1 MKVIH
6 YPKPLGITGARKE
19 LRKVFLESDYD
30 YLIMLDDDC
39 ELEGYSGAKYLRQI
53 ESNPGCFIEFNK
65 TLLKLF
71 AISREVFM
79 KLDYDD
85 ISPEK
90 GEGFE
95 DRIFVN
101 KLRNRFPSQRRTF
114 QDTGIDQHSDSTGDE
129 LST

>member
-1 MKVIH
+1 MRRI
-6 YPKPLGITGARKE
+6 
-19 LRKVFLESDYD
+19 FLESDYD

-39 ELEGYSGAKYLRQI
+39 RLIGKSGQRYLDQI
-53 ESNPGCFIEFNK
+53 DRNPDCFIEFDK

-71 AISREVFM
+71 AISKSVFM
-79 KLDYDD
+79 EYDYEEVN
-85 ISPEK
+85 PES

-101 KLRNRFPSQRRTF
+101 KLRVKCPERRRLF
-114 QDTGIDQHSDSTGDE
+114 QNTGLIQSSMATADP